1 MWSVVCKGRGIP
13 SHTHTHICM
22 HTYAPH
28 ISYHIISY
36 IYNYTHT
43 ICTCFLL
50 NLCRSHD
57 LILNPP
63 RWHSSD
69 PSWIGKASMQLGTT
83 WHRRI
88 GSCRTFHQFNFFV
101 PELSGTF
108 AAIAPFWRRP
118 FFSCRPSAFCSRPR
132 SQRHRFLV
140 FKNLRWA
147 SWTVWPV
154 LALVFT
160 MRLVLLQM
168 IAVCIR

>member
-13 SHTHTHICM
+13 SHTHTHAHMYAYICTT
-22 HTYAPH
+22 HIISYH
-28 ISYHIISY
+28 IKSYQIISYHIISY
-36 IYNYTHT
+36 HIIYIYIHT

-50 NLCRSHD
+50 NQCISHD

-83 WHRRI
+83 WNRRI
-88 GSCRTFHQFNFFV
+88 GSCRTFHEFNFFV

-118 FFSCRPSAFCSRPR
+118 FFPECVAKGSR
-132 SQRHRFLV
+132 L
-140 FKNLRWA
+140 
-147 SWTVWPV
+147 
-154 LALVFT
+154 
-160 MRLVLLQM
+160 
-168 IAVCIR
+168 

>member
-1 MWSVVCKGRGIP
+1 MWSVVYKGRGIP
-13 SHTHTHICM
+13 SHTHAHMYAYICTTHI
-22 HTYAPH
+22 
-28 ISYHIISY
+28 ISYHIIY
-36 IYNYTHT
+36 IYIHT

-50 NLCRSHD
+50 NLCISHD